1 MQMIDMHCDTVWGL
15 TEKEK
20 AGISESLT
28 ENTLAVDVKGMRKA
42 GSMAQFFAC
51 FIYMKM
57 FEGEKRWEEGFQ
69 YAKRM
74 LKRLKKEIMQS
85 TDMEFA
91 YRTEDVRKNFAGGK
105 ISAVMTIE
113 EGGILDNRIERL
125 DEFYKEGVRLVTL
138 LWNEENCIG
147 YPNSKDVTLMQKG
160 LKPFGIEC
168 IRKMNELGMLID
180 VSHMSDGGFWD
191 VVRYSSKPFVASHS
205 NARAICAHPR
215 NLSDKMLKA
224 IGESGSVA
232 GMNLYPYFVNK
243 EGVSTYEA
251 LARHV
256 LHMVDK
262 AGIEGVAIGTDLDGF
277 DEGETPIMKIGDMT
291 EFYRYLQKKGM
302 RESDLRKIWYENVL
316 RVLL

>member
-1 MQMIDMHCDTVWGL
+1 MV
-15 TEKEK
+15 
-20 AGISESLT
+20 
-28 ENTLAVDVKGMRKA
+28 
-42 GSMAQFFAC
+42 
-51 FIYMKM
+51 
-57 FEGEKRWEEGFQ
+57 
-69 YAKRM
+69 
-74 LKRLKKEIMQS
+74 
-85 TDMEFA
+85 
-91 YRTEDVRKNFAGGK
+91 
-105 ISAVMTIE
+105 
-113 EGGILDNRIERL
+113 
-125 DEFYKEGVRLVTL
+125 VTL

-302 RESDLRKIWYENVL
+302 RESDLRKIWYENAL

>member
-147 YPNSKDVTLMQKG
+147 YPNSKDVTLMQ
-160 LKPFGIEC
+160 
-168 IRKMNELGMLID
+168 RD
-180 VSHMSDGGFWD
+180 
-191 VVRYSSKPFVASHS
+191 
-205 NARAICAHPR
+205 
-215 NLSDKMLKA
+215 
-224 IGESGSVA
+224 
-232 GMNLYPYFVNK
+232 
-243 EGVSTYEA
+243 
-251 LARHV
+251 
-256 LHMVDK
+256 
-262 AGIEGVAIGTDLDGF
+262 
-277 DEGETPIMKIGDMT
+277 
-291 EFYRYLQKKGM
+291 
-302 RESDLRKIWYENVL
+302 
-316 RVLL
+316 